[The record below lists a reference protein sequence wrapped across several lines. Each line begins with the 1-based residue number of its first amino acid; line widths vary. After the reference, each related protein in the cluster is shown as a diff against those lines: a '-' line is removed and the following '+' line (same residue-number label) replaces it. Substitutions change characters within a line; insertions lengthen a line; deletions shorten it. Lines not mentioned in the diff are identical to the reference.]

1 MQGGFEIV
9 RSVIGWSPREAEAHV
24 QAAFKLWAARCA
36 HEWTIDI
43 SAVR

>member
-1 MQGGFEIV
+1 
-9 RSVIGWSPREAEAHV
+9 V